1 MDVLGIHGVVVAAL
15 GLLERKLGFL
25 HAAGHVGAVDGVEH
39 IALVDSVTYL
49 EVSGQDGT
57 FDHGFDGVGVG
68 GGDGAVGAV
77 AVDDVPLFGSRLDI
91 LGAGG
96 SGFCTVLRDKH
107 GCGHR
112 CRTDGGSDGLPV
124 LFDKGLHARRSRLG
138 RGRVKTDEIFRID
151 LVLWFLF

>member
-1 MDVLGIHGVVVAAL
+1 MIKYTKKERMLTMFENTIAAISTSL
-15 GLLERKLGFL
+15 
-25 HAAGHVGAVDGVEH
+25 
-39 IALVDSVTYL
+39 
-49 EVSGQDGT
+49 Q
-57 FDHGFDGVGVG
+57 
-68 GGDGAVGAV
+68 DGAVGAV
-77 AVDDVPLFGSRLDI
+77 AVDDVPLFGSRLNI

-96 SGFCTVLRDKH
+96 SGLCTVLRDKH

-112 CRTDGGSDGLPV
+112 SRADGGGDGLPV